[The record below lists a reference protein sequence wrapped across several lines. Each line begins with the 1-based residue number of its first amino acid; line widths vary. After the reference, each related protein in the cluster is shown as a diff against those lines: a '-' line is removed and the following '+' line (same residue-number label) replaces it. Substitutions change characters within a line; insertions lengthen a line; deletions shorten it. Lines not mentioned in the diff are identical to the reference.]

1 MSRRAEPRISTRR
14 DDLLAFPTG
23 ERPPAVP
30 SNPRM
35 VRNRLCCAGIR
46 SNDLSGACRIRFNGT
61 GLALFADDDPCAPAE
76 LTCKFKGSELSTI

>member
-30 SNPRM
+30 SNPHYTDH
-35 VRNRLCCAGIR
+35 
-46 SNDLSGACRIRFNGT
+46 SCRF
-61 GLALFADDDPCAPAE
+61 FQ
-76 LTCKFKGSELSTI
+76 